1 MSSDLEALCPEG
13 RGQSLQYSSRTFRRK
28 PLSGAGTQAPGR
40 PSCMGE
46 FEMGLQRDVT
56 GQKPSCLLW
65 AFLSGQP
72 LLLLKHWGF
81 APGLDF
87 HPTAGDPSVAST
99 KKKTFPFCLPW
110 RSHLRQFIFSCDRCP
125 EVISV
130 LLLPTHVSIHGSS
143 CHARRQILGTRK
155 KDPCQP

>member
-1 MSSDLEALCPEG
+1 
-13 RGQSLQYSSRTFRRK
+13 
-28 PLSGAGTQAPGR
+28 
-40 PSCMGE
+40 MGE
-46 FEMGLQRDVT
+46 FEMGLQRYVM

-65 AFLSGQP
+65 AFLRGQL

-99 KKKTFPFCLPW
+99 KKKIFLFCLPW
-110 RSHLRQFIFSCDRCP
+110 RSHLRQFIFSCDRRP

-143 CHARRQILGTRK
+143 CRARRQA
-155 KDPCQP
+155 DPWQ